1 MMRSSASSLS
11 PVPLQGKTLG
21 VSEEEKVHFACWEE
35 CELLSHRVHRER
47 SYFPKNNFNNN
58 SHSTCSSRICCSS
71 SRSRVYFPFPWNWAC
86 LYHRLSYWVLVEV
99 MLCDFQSQAMEGDAA
114 SAWLPLSTLAF
125 RIQLLGRK
133 PRSLI
138 MKWLGWRGRDASSSQ
153 LRLSSQLTVST
164 CHRVSEPSWDLILL
178 PSIESSHLMPHG
190 AEASL
195 LHRVLQILQQIK
207 WFYQA
212 LFVLSN

>member
-99 MLCDFQSQAMEGDAA
+99 MLCDFQSQAMKGDAA

-138 MKWLGWRGRDASSSQ
+138 MKWLRWREETPPV
-153 LRLSSQLTVST
+153 LSSDWAPSLQLVLVIVWVSHLGIWSSCPQLSRHIW
-164 CHRVSEPSWDLILL
+164 CHKEQRRAF
-178 PSIESSHLMPHG
+178 SIESYRSFSKLNDF
-190 AEASL
+190 
-195 LHRVLQILQQIK
+195 IK
-207 WFYQA
+207 LC
-212 LFVLSN
+212 LF